1 MSLFLYSPRDSSSFS
16 RHKNSR
22 SFHGTAESAI
32 EFLQNQSMVKKIN
45 IYHFKSTAI
54 VTIKIF
60 SKVKLYDILA
70 DVWWHGRQF
79 GFLRT
84 FNIK

>member
-1 MSLFLYSPRDSSSFS
+1 MSLFFYSPRDSSSFS

-45 IYHFKSTAI
+45 IYHFRTTAI
-54 VTIKIF
+54 LTIKTL
-60 SKVKLYDILA
+60 SKVKLFDMYAGSDS
-70 DVWWHGRQF
+70 
-79 GFLRT
+79 
-84 FNIK
+84 

>member
-45 IYHFKSTAI
+45 IYHFRTTAI
-54 VTIKIF
+54 LTIKTL
-60 SKVKLYDILA
+60 SKVKLFDMYAGSDS
-70 DVWWHGRQF
+70 
-79 GFLRT
+79 
-84 FNIK
+84 